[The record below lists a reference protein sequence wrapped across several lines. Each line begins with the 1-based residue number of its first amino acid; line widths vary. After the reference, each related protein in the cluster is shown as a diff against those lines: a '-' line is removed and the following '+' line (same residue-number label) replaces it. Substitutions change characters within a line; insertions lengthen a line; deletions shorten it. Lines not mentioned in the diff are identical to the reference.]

1 MLTLKL
7 INEETER
14 VIRGLEKKH
23 FKNAKE
29 AIDEVLAV
37 DKRRREAQQQ
47 LDKNLSEAKKLAAQ
61 SGSLMK
67 QGNKA
72 EADSVKAQVSEMKET
87 NKQLE
92 QLMNDSQE
100 EMTRLLCQIPNIP
113 YDEVPEG
120 SAAEET

>member
-23 FKNAKE
+23 FKGAKE
-29 AIDEVLAV
+29 AIDNVLAI

-47 LDKNLSEAKKLAAQ
+47 LDANLSDAKKKASEIGA
-61 SGSLMK
+61 LMK
-67 QGNKA
+67 QGKKDEAEKIKA
-72 EADSVKAQVSEMKET
+72 EVAQMKET

-92 QLMNDSQE
+92 SDMQQAQQDL
-100 EMTRLLCQIPNIP
+100 TTLLCQIPNIP
-113 YDEVPEG
+113 YD
-120 SAAEET
+120 

>member
-7 INEETER
+7 ITEETER

-23 FKNAKE
+23 FKGAKE

-37 DKRRREAQQQ
+37 DKRRREAQQE
-47 LDKNLSEAKKLAAQ
+47 LDKNLSEAKKMAAQ
-61 SGSLMK
+61 IGALMK
-67 QGNKA
+67 EGRKD
-72 EADSVKAQVSEMKET
+72 EANAIKESVAKMKDT

-92 QLMNDSQE
+92 DTMNQAQE

-120 SAAEET
+120 AAA